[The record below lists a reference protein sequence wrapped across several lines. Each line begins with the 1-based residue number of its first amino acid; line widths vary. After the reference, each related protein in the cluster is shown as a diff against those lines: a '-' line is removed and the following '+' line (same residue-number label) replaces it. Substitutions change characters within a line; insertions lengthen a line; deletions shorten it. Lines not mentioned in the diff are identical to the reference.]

1 MKGPKTG
8 KSQIDLHDALKEAA
22 KQIVDKDALGL
33 YKVEFFVIVDNPKIR
48 EYHATITLAEPLQVQ
63 GLAEE
68 HLLGEEAVEQGDAR
82 HGPRRDHRQQCRVG
96 HVPVEAVELAQVSTA
111 ALVIDDTCGHEERR
125 LEHCV
130 IDDVEDGRDLPERGA
145 KGRIAA

>member
-48 EYHATITLAEPLQVQ
+48 EYHATIIP
-63 GLAEE
+63 
-68 HLLGEEAVEQGDAR
+68 
-82 HGPRRDHRQQCRVG
+82 
-96 HVPVEAVELAQVSTA
+96 
-111 ALVIDDTCGHEERR
+111 I
-125 LEHCV
+125 
-130 IDDVEDGRDLPERGA
+130 
-145 KGRIAA
+145 